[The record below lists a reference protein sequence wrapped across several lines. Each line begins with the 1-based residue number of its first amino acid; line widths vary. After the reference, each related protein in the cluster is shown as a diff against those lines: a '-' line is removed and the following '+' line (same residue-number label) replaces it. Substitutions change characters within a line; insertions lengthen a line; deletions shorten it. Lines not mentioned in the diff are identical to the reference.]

1 MYYKKQMKLEV
12 SGTGN
17 SWLGHVLT
25 ILRHVGL
32 LKDIFK
38 GKMIG
43 KLPKGRKRLG

>member
-1 MYYKKQMKLEV
+1 MKLEV

-17 SWLGHVLT
+17 SWLGHVL
-25 ILRHVGL
+25 RHIGL

-43 KLPKGRKRLG
+43 KPPKGRIRLG